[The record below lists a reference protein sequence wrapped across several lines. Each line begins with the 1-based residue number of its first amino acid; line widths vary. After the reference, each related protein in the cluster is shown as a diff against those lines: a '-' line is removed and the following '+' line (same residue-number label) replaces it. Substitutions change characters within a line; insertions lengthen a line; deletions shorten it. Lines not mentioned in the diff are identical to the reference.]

1 MDKEAE
7 KVLHQILDMLEK
19 IQVFM
24 SATNRRL
31 TALEEGQIKC
41 PKIAHTE

>member
-1 MDKEAE
+1 
-7 KVLHQILDMLEK
+7 MLEK

-24 SATNRRL
+24 EVTNKRL